1 MENIN
6 KILKDMEDNIS
17 YKHWFNI
24 EQNLDQLK
32 KYLIK
37 KKLIENKLINEKKN
51 FTQKY
56 VTDLYWEYDRMSS
69 SGQFT
74 LDSLAKLYGVAT
86 DKEME
91 ERLSKMSKEEIKQE
105 LEKW

>member
-91 ERLSKMSKEEIKQE
+91 ERLSKMSKEEIKKE